1 MAWSKNPEKKPGTS
15 SSIKIQ
21 STFWGKAIFEGSI
34 QAKKRG
40 LSEQRNWLAGGR
52 FGWAL
57 GQRTVYN
64 QPHNGT

>member
-40 LSEQRNWLAGGR
+40 LSEQRNWLR
-52 FGWAL
+52 YL
-57 GQRTVYN
+57 VKVLICE
-64 QPHNGT
+64 PVLS

>member
-40 LSEQRNWLAGGR
+40 LSEQRNWLKYLQNMLT
-52 FGWAL
+52 FS
-57 GQRTVYN
+57 
-64 QPHNGT
+64 P